1 MNKGLITF
9 VLNAAAG
16 VCLFFI
22 CAYVGYHAAELK
34 YEKQIAEMER
44 AQAIALKEA
53 QESHAAGLAKATD
66 TILLASSE
74 YDTLRA
80 ELDSYRTRLRD
91 ANRRRSAE
99 GNSAD
104 ALNARVTELEK
115 LVQRLV
121 DAGSECGRH
130 YQRSAANHDALAEIL
145 K

>member
-1 MNKGLITF
+1 MTDGFSTY
-9 VLNAAAG
+9 V
-16 VCLFFI
+16 VPI
-22 CAYVGYHAAELK
+22 CAFCAGLGFASAWY
-34 YEKQIAEMER
+34 QSDIAEMEK
-44 AQAIALKEA
+44 AQAVALKEA
-53 QESHAAGLAKATD
+53 QTAHADKLAKATD
-66 TILLASSE
+66 TILLASSG

>member
-1 MNKGLITF
+1 VNKGFITT
-9 VLNAAAG
+9 AAG
-16 VCLFFI
+16 VCLLLI
-22 CAYVGYHAAELK
+22 CAYLGYHAAELK

-74 YDTLRA
+74 YDALRGD
-80 ELDSYRTRLRD
+80 LDSYRARLRD